1 MKKILPIFEK
11 AIFRSLKCLINISLT
26 CLLLL
31 SSGFWQQSDA
41 QTVMPNI
48 RLDQFGYPVN
58 ARKIAVISNPING
71 YNNTQTFIPG
81 SVYQVK
87 KVSDNSIVYTG
98 MPAAWKGGILH
109 TQSGDKVWWFDFSNL
124 TTSGSYYILDVEKN
138 VKSYEFN
145 IGDDVYDNVAKAA
158 TKMFYY
164 NRRGFAKSATYAG
177 IWADNA
183 PAFNNANQ
191 DLEARLIS
199 DKTNAATAKD
209 VSGGWF
215 DAGDYNKYVTFA
227 FTPLSDMLLAYEE
240 KPIAWSD
247 ATNIPES
254 GNYVPDLL
262 DEVKWELDWLLKM
275 QNSNGSLMSKVGN
288 AVGQSMNA
296 LPPSAI
302 TVPQYYGA
310 ASTSATLTGAMA
322 FALGAIQYK
331 SLTSNSAMVA
341 YGNSLQTA
349 AINAWNWSVANP
361 NVLFVNAGNFDSADA
376 EIDNYSRNI
385 YKMCAAVYL
394 FALTG
399 DNAYKTYIDANYE
412 TFNSVKPIANYTIP
426 YEQHLNDAVLYY
438 AKTLGA
444 TPSVAT
450 NIKTR
455 LGNIIKN
462 QLECLP
468 SFKNQEDAYRSF
480 LKDGD
485 HNWGSTKIKSS
496 SANNLGSAILNN
508 LDATN
513 TERYRE
519 ASIGYIHY
527 IHGTNPLGFSFL
539 TNMGILG
546 AENSVT
552 KMYHFAFGASSSFS
566 GNTPP
571 GYLVGGVNKNYQPDA
586 AYTGPL
592 SALTPPLGQP
602 VAKTYKD
609 WDTSW
614 PENSWSLTE
623 PAIYY
628 QAAYLRML
636 SKAMGGIPAAPADAV
651 APSTPTALSRANLL
665 PNSFTLNWGASTD
678 NVDVVAYEIYS
689 NGIKILESTTNVFYF
704 NNIPTNTT
712 YVFTVKAKD
721 RAGNLS
727 LASNTITVTTP
738 DIDTEAP
745 SIPTGLA
752 IINTTQVSTIITWT
766 ASTDNLGVAEYEVFK
781 NGVSIGVTQNLVMP
795 ATGLTA
801 NTTYN
806 FTVKAKDASGNVSA
820 ASTPLSVL
828 TANTPSLDKVLYD
841 ETILSGWSSVS
852 WSTVNYASTNPKK
865 TGTVAAKSTHTD
877 NWQAIG
883 FEGATSNDFIYTALY
898 PKGIGFWAY
907 AEGTGNAGYYIKIF
921 DVNGVENPEKQFSVP
936 AGTWTYI
943 QISWAELGNPTT
955 VKRLWLQGNG
965 TSTGRVVNFDNMRF
979 LYNDPV
985 LVTEDAV
992 LYDEAIL
999 ENWNDWNSYNNT
1011 RDLNSTTPTPKVGIK
1026 AFKVTSTTSYNALVF
1041 TAGVGADTI
1050 KTSDYPKGFG
1060 FWAYNEGTDA
1070 INTKIQT
1077 ENFAGTASTIVE
1089 KLVPAGVWTYVRVSW
1104 AELGN
1109 PTQVKKVIMQDLSGK
1124 TNNIKNYDDIRFLVN
1139 EPVTVT
1145 EDKVLYNEAILTN
1158 WNDWDSYTNTR
1169 DLNSTI
1175 PTPKVGL
1182 KAMKVTSTGA
1192 YGAVVLKGGVALD
1205 AINTADYPK
1214 GIGFWAY
1221 NEGTDAINTKIQTE
1235 NFAGTASTI
1244 VQKLVPAGTW
1254 SFVRVTWA
1262 ELGNPTQVWKV
1273 IIQDLSGKTN
1283 NVKNYDDIKFLL
1295 NEPPA
1300 ITSNQVIYDDALGMD
1315 WQNWSYDAG
1324 DWDFNN
1330 TTLVKQGTKS
1340 IKGAPAGTYKSA
1352 SFNKATVV
1360 NTSNHPGGIGFW
1372 AYGNRASGT
1381 NTQAKIKVFT
1391 QATSTGTETV
1401 AKSVD
1406 LPMGTWTY
1414 VNVTWADLGNP
1425 TSVQR
1430 VTVQDISGTV
1440 GQVFYM
1446 DDIQLLAATPTTVAN
1461 VTFSPA
1467 GGIFSTAQNV
1477 SLATTTA
1484 GATIRY
1490 TTDGSTPTETVGT
1503 IYSSAINVATTTT
1516 IKAIAYKSG
1525 SIESA
1530 VSSATYTI
1538 TAIPATNQVIYDDAL
1553 GMDWQNWSYDAGDWD
1568 FNNTTLVKQGAKSIK
1583 GAPAGTYKSA
1593 SFNKA
1598 TVVNT
1603 SNHPGGIGFW
1613 AYGNTASGTN
1623 TQAKIKVFT
1632 QATSTGTETVAKSV
1646 DLPLGTWTYVNVT
1659 WADLGNPTSV
1669 QRVTVQDISGTV
1681 GQVFYMDDIQLL
1693 AATPTTVANVTFSP
1707 AGGTFATA
1715 QNVSLATVT
1724 AGATIRYTT
1733 DGSTPTETVGT
1744 IYSSAINVE
1753 STTTIKAI
1761 AYKAGSIE
1769 SAVTSETYTIVP
1781 VVANVTF
1788 SPAGGIFSTAQNVSL
1803 STVTAGATIRYTTDG
1818 STPTQTVGTIYTGAI
1833 NVATTATIKVIA
1845 YKSGST
1851 ASAVTSETY
1860 TIVPVVANVTF
1871 SPAGGIFSTAQNVS
1885 LSTVTAGATIRY
1897 TTDGSTPTET
1907 VGTIYSSAINVA
1919 TTATIKVI
1927 AYKSGSTASAVTS
1940 STYTIV
1946 PVVAN
1951 VTFSPAGGIFSTAQN
1966 VSLSTVTA
1974 GATIRYT
1981 TDGSTPTETVG
1992 TIYTGAINVATTAT
2006 IKAIAYKSGS
2016 TASAVTSETYTIVP
2030 IVYNFETVKN
2040 GDWSDPTVW
2049 LMNAVPTIADNVL
2062 IKHTVTIST
2071 NVQAKNVGYMG
2082 GVINFLGNFTL
2093 SLGL

>member
-1 MKKILPIFEK
+1 MNNFLLVFERIVFPSQK
-11 AIFRSLKCLINISLT
+11 FLSNTFFA

-31 SSGFWQQSDA
+31 SSLFVLSSNA
-41 QTVMPNI
+41 QTVSSNI

-71 YNNTQTFIPG
+71 YNNTQTFTPG

-87 KVSDNSIVYTG
+87 KVSDNSVVYTG
-98 MPAAWKGGILH
+98 MPAAWKGGVLH

-183 PAFNNANQ
+183 PAFNNAGQ
-191 DLEARLIS
+191 DLEARLVS

-240 KPIAWSD
+240 KPSVWSD

-254 GNYVPDLL
+254 GNSVPDLL

-275 QNSNGSLMSKVGN
+275 QNANGSLMSKVGN
-288 AVGQSMNA
+288 PIGQPMNA
-296 LPPSAI
+296 LPPSTI

-376 EIDNYSRNI
+376 EINTYEKNI

-399 DNAYKTYIDANYE
+399 DNTYKTYIDANYE
-412 TFNSVKPIANYTIP
+412 IFNSVKPLNNYTIP

-438 AKTLGA
+438 AKTVGA
-444 TPSVAT
+444 TPSVAA

-462 QLECLP
+462 QAECLP
-468 SFKNQEDAYRSF
+468 SFKSQEDAYRSF
-480 LKDGD
+480 VKDGD

-496 SANNLGSAILNN
+496 TSNNLGSAIWNN

-539 TNMGILG
+539 TNMGSYG

-552 KMYHFAFGASSSFS
+552 KMYHAWFGASGSFS

-586 AYTGPL
+586 QYTGSL
-592 SALTPPLGQP
+592 AALTPPLGQP

-614 PENSWSLTE
+614 PENSWTLTE

-636 SKAMGGIPAAPADAV
+636 SKAMGGIPAPPADAV

-704 NNIPTNTT
+704 NNIPVNTT

-738 DIDTEAP
+738 QIDTEAP
-745 SIPTGLA
+745 SIPTGLGS
-752 IINTTQVSTIITWT
+752 INTTQVSTIITWV
-766 ASTDNLGVAEYEVFK
+766 ASTDNLGVTEYEVFK
-781 NGVSIGVTQNLVMP
+781 NGVSIGVTPNLVMP

-828 TANTPSLDKVLYD
+828 TANTPSPDKILYD

-852 WSTVNYASTNPKK
+852 WSTVNYASTSPKK
-865 TGTVAAKSTHTD
+865 TGNVAAKSTHTD

-883 FEGATSNDFIYTALY
+883 FEGTTANDFIYTASY

-907 AEGTGNAGYYIKIF
+907 AEGSGNVGYYIKVF

-936 AGTWTYI
+936 AGKWTYI
-943 QISWAELGNPTT
+943 QVSWADLGNPTT
-955 VKRLWLQGNG
+955 LKRIWLQGNG
-965 TSTGRVVNFDNMRF
+965 TSSGRVVNFDNMRF

-992 LYDEAIL
+992 VYGDALLA
-999 ENWNDWNSYNNT
+999 NWDNSGSYSNT
-1011 RDLNSTTPTPKVGIK
+1011 RDLNSTIPAPKVGTK
-1026 AFKVTSTTSYNALVF
+1026 AIKVTAT
-1041 TAGVGADTI
+1041 GAYGAVVLMGGIGSDTI
-1050 KTSDYPKGFG
+1050 KTVDYPKGIG
-1060 FWAYNEGTDA
+1060 FWAFNEGVDA

-1077 ENFAGTASTIVE
+1077 ENSVGTASTIVQ
-1089 KLVPAGVWTYVRVSW
+1089 KLVPAGVWTYVRVTW

-1109 PTQVKKVIMQDLSGK
+1109 PTQVRKLIIQDLSGK
-1124 TNNIKNYDDIRFLVN
+1124 TDNIKNYDDIRFLLN

-1169 DLNSTI
+1169 DLNSTT
-1175 PTPKVGL
+1175 PTPKVGA

-1192 YGAVVLKGGVALD
+1192 YGAVVLRGGVALD
-1205 AINTADYPK
+1205 GINTADYPN

-1221 NEGTDAINTKIQTE
+1221 NEGVDAINTKVQTE
-1235 NFAGTASTI
+1235 NFTGTASTI
-1244 VQKLVPAGTW
+1244 AEKLVPAGAWTY
-1254 SFVRVTWA
+1254 VRFTWA

-1283 NVKNYDDIKFLL
+1283 NIKNYDDIRFLL
-1295 NEPPA
+1295 NDPTVANVTFSPA
-1300 ITSNQVIYDDALGMD
+1300 GGTFATAQSVSLATTTAGASIRYTTDGSTPTETVGTVYTSAINVATTTTIKAIAYKAGSNTSAVTSATYTITAIPATNQVIYDDALGA
-1315 WQNWSYDAG
+1315 NWENYSYGAG
-1324 DWDFNN
+1324 DWDFDNS
-1330 TTLVKQGTKS
+1330 TLAKQGTKS
-1340 IKGAPAGTYKSA
+1340 IKGNPTTVYRAA
-1352 SFNKATVV
+1352 SFRKTSVVLTV
-1360 NTSNHPGGIGFW
+1360 NHPGGIGFW
-1372 AYGNRASGT
+1372 AYGNTVSGT
-1381 NTQAKIKVFT
+1381 NTQVRLKVFT
-1391 QATSTGTETV
+1391 QPTTNGIETTP
-1401 AKSVD
+1401 KFIE
-1406 LPMGTWTY
+1406 LPVGSWTY
-1414 VNVTWADLGNP
+1414 VNIPWTDLGNP
-1425 TSVQR
+1425 TDVQKL
-1430 VTVQDISGTV
+1430 TIQDNSGTA
-1440 GQVFYM
+1440 GQVVYL
-1446 DDIQLLAATPTTVAN
+1446 DDIKLLAATPTTVAN

-1467 GGIFSTAQNV
+1467 GGTFATAQSV

-1484 GATIRY
+1484 GASIRY

-1503 IYSSAINVATTTT
+1503 VYTTPINVATTTT

-1538 TAIPATNQVIYDDAL
+1538 TAIPATSQVIYDDVL
-1553 GMDWQNWSYDAGDWD
+1553 GVDWQNWSYDGGDWD
-1568 FNNTTLVKQGAKSIK
+1568 FNNTTLVKQGTKSIK
-1583 GAPAGTYKSA
+1583 GTPTGTYKAAFFHKTSVI
-1593 SFNKA
+1593 S
-1598 TVVNT
+1598 TV
-1603 SNHPGGIGFW
+1603 NHPAGIGF
-1613 AYGNTASGTN
+1613 GL
-1623 TQAKIKVFT
+1623 
-1632 QATSTGTETVAKSV
+1632 TVI
-1646 DLPLGTWTYVNVT
+1646 L
-1659 WADLGNPTSV
+1659 
-1669 QRVTVQDISGTV
+1669 
-1681 GQVFYMDDIQLL
+1681 QV
-1693 AATPTTVANVTFSP
+1693 A
-1707 AGGTFATA
+1707 
-1715 QNVSLATVT
+1715 
-1724 AGATIRYTT
+1724 
-1733 DGSTPTETVGT
+1733 
-1744 IYSSAINVE
+1744 
-1753 STTTIKAI
+1753 
-1761 AYKAGSIE
+1761 
-1769 SAVTSETYTIVP
+1769 
-1781 VVANVTF
+1781 
-1788 SPAGGIFSTAQNVSL
+1788 
-1803 STVTAGATIRYTTDG
+1803 
-1818 STPTQTVGTIYTGAI
+1818 
-1833 NVATTATIKVIA
+1833 
-1845 YKSGST
+1845 
-1851 ASAVTSETY
+1851 
-1860 TIVPVVANVTF
+1860 
-1871 SPAGGIFSTAQNVS
+1871 
-1885 LSTVTAGATIRY
+1885 
-1897 TTDGSTPTET
+1897 
-1907 VGTIYSSAINVA
+1907 
-1919 TTATIKVI
+1919 
-1927 AYKSGSTASAVTS
+1927 
-1940 STYTIV
+1940 
-1946 PVVAN
+1946 
-1951 VTFSPAGGIFSTAQN
+1951 
-1966 VSLSTVTA
+1966 
-1974 GATIRYT
+1974 
-1981 TDGSTPTETVG
+1981 
-1992 TIYTGAINVATTAT
+1992 
-2006 IKAIAYKSGS
+2006 
-2016 TASAVTSETYTIVP
+2016 
-2030 IVYNFETVKN
+2030 
-2040 GDWSDPTVW
+2040 
-2049 LMNAVPTIADNVL
+2049 L
-2062 IKHTVTIST
+2062 IPK
-2071 NVQAKNVGYMG
+2071 
-2082 GVINFLGNFTL
+2082 
-2093 SLGL
+2093 

>member
-1 MKKILPIFEK
+1 MKKILPMLKKAVFEPISTLSQFK
-11 AIFRSLKCLINISLT
+11 LIYISLF
-26 CLLLL
+26 L
-31 SSGFWQQSDA
+31 SLSNLNLKA
-41 QTVMPNI
+41 QTITLNI

-58 ARKIAVISNPING
+58 ARKIAVISNPIVG
-71 YNNTQTFIPG
+71 YNNAQTFTPG

-124 TTSGSYYILDVEKN
+124 TVSGSYYILDVEKN

-164 NRRGFAKSATYAG
+164 NRRGFAKSDTYAG

-183 PAFNNANQ
+183 PAFNNPNQ

-199 DKTNAATAKD
+199 DKTNPATAKD

-227 FTPLSDMLLAYEE
+227 FTPLSDMLLGYEE
-240 KPIAWSD
+240 KPSAWSD
-247 ATNIPES
+247 DTNIPES
-254 GNYVPDLL
+254 GNSIPDLL

-288 AVGQSMNA
+288 AIGQSMDA
-296 LPPSAI
+296 LPPSTIPQA
-302 TVPQYYGA
+302 QYYGA

-331 SLTSNSAMVA
+331 SLTSNPSMVA

-376 EIDNYSRNI
+376 EVDNYSRNI

-399 DNAYKTYIDANYE
+399 DNVYKTYIDANYE
-412 TFNSVKPIANYTIP
+412 TFNSVKPINNYTIP

-438 AKTLGA
+438 AKTIGA
-444 TPSVAT
+444 TPSVAA
-450 NIKTR
+450 NIKMR
-455 LGNIIKN
+455 LGNVIKN
-462 QLECLP
+462 QAECLP
-468 SFKNQEDAYRSF
+468 SFKSQEDAYRSF
-480 LKDGD
+480 LKDND

-496 SANNLGSAILNN
+496 AANNLTSAILNN

-527 IHGTNPLGFSFL
+527 IHGTNPTGFSFL
-539 TNMGILG
+539 TNMGSYG

-552 KMYHFAFGASSSFS
+552 KMYHAWFGASGSFS

-571 GYLVGGVNKNYQPDA
+571 GYLVGGVNKFYQPDA
-586 AYTGPL
+586 SYTGPL

-602 VAKTYKD
+602 VAKSYKD

-614 PENSWSLTE
+614 PQNSWQITE

-636 SKAMGGIPAAPADAV
+636 SKALGGIPAPPMDAV
-651 APSTPTALSRANLL
+651 APSMPTALSKANLL
-665 PNSFTLNWGASTD
+665 PHSFTLNWAVSTD
-678 NVDVVAYEIYS
+678 NIDVVAYEIYS
-689 NGIKILESTTNVFYF
+689 NGVKILESTTNVFYF
-704 NNIPTNTT
+704 SDIPVNTT
-712 YVFTVKAKD
+712 YVFTIKAKD

-727 LASNTITVTTP
+727 TASASLTVTTP
-738 DIDTEAP
+738 EVDTEAP
-745 SIPTGLA
+745 SIPTGLSA
-752 IINTTQVSTIITWT
+752 TNTTQVSTIITWT
-766 ASTDNLGVAEYEVFK
+766 ASTDNLGVSEYEVFK
-781 NGVSIGVTQNLVMP
+781 NGVSIGVTPNLVMP
-795 ATGLTA
+795 ASGLTA

-820 ASTPLSVL
+820 PSTPLSVL
-828 TANTPSLDKVLYD
+828 TANTPSPDKILYD

-852 WSTVNYASTNPKK
+852 WSTVNFASTSPKK
-865 TGTVAAKSTHTD
+865 TGTVSAKSTHTD

-883 FEGATSNDFIYTALY
+883 FEGATSNDFIYTASY
-898 PKGIGFWAY
+898 PKCFGFWAF
-907 AEGTGNAGYYIKIF
+907 AEGVGSVGYYIKVF
-921 DVNGVENPEKQFSVP
+921 DINGLENPEKQFSIP
-936 AGTWTYI
+936 AGVWTYV

-965 TSTGRVVNFDNMRF
+965 TSSGRIVNFDNMRF

-999 ENWNDWNSYNNT
+999 TNWNDWNSYSNT
-1011 RDLNSTTPTPKVGIK
+1011 RDLNSSTPTPKVGAK
-1026 AFKVTSTTSYNALVF
+1026 AMKVTSTSAYGAVVLMG
-1041 TAGVGADTI
+1041 GVGSDTI
-1050 KTSDYPKGFG
+1050 KTKDYPKGFG

-1077 ENFAGTASTIVE
+1077 ENSAGTASTIVE
-1089 KLVPAGVWTYVRVSW
+1089 KLVPAGVWTYVRVTW

-1109 PTQVKKVIMQDLSGK
+1109 PTQVRKVIIQDLSGK

-1192 YGAVVLKGGVALD
+1192 YSAVVLKGGIALD
-1205 AINTADYPK
+1205 AINTTDYPK

-1244 VQKLVPAGTW
+1244 VEKLVPAGAW

-1295 NEPPA
+1295 NEPPV
-1300 ITSNQVIYDDALGMD
+1300 ITSNQVIYDDALGVNWQNYSYNAGDWDFNNSTLVKQGLKSIKGTPTSTYRAASFNKTSVVSTINHPAGIGFWAYGSTLSGTNTQVRLRIFTQPTTNGAESTSKFIDIPVGSWMYVNVAWADLGNPNDVQKLNIQDNSGAVGQVVYLDDIQLLAAAPATVANVTFSPTGGIFSTAQNVVLATTTAGATIRYTTDGSLPTETVGTVYSSAINVATTTTIKAIAYKDGSIESTVSSATYTISAIPPTTQIIYDDALGMD

-1330 TTLVKQGTKS
+1330 STQVKQGTKS

-1360 NTSNHPGGIGFW
+1360 NTANHPGGIGFW
-1372 AYGNRASGT
+1372 AYGNTASGT
-1381 NTQAKIKVFT
+1381 NTQVRIKVFT
-1391 QATSTGTETV
+1391 QATSLGTETV
-1401 AKSVD
+1401 AKNVD
-1406 LPMGTWTY
+1406 LLLGVWTY

-1425 TSVQR
+1425 TAVQR

-1446 DDIQLLAATPTTVAN
+1446 DDIQFLASTPTTVAN
-1461 VTFSPA
+1461 VTFSPV
-1467 GGIFSTAQNV
+1467 GGTFATAQNV

-1484 GATIRY
+1484 GAAIRY

-1503 IYSSAINVATTTT
+1503 VYASVINIATTST
-1516 IKAIAYKSG
+1516 IQAIAYKSG

-1538 TAIPATNQVIYDDAL
+1538 T
-1553 GMDWQNWSYDAGDWD
+1553 
-1568 FNNTTLVKQGAKSIK
+1568 
-1583 GAPAGTYKSA
+1583 
-1593 SFNKA
+1593 
-1598 TVVNT
+1598 
-1603 SNHPGGIGFW
+1603 
-1613 AYGNTASGTN
+1613 
-1623 TQAKIKVFT
+1623 
-1632 QATSTGTETVAKSV
+1632 
-1646 DLPLGTWTYVNVT
+1646 
-1659 WADLGNPTSV
+1659 
-1669 QRVTVQDISGTV
+1669 
-1681 GQVFYMDDIQLL
+1681 
-1693 AATPTTVANVTFSP
+1693 
-1707 AGGTFATA
+1707 
-1715 QNVSLATVT
+1715 
-1724 AGATIRYTT
+1724 
-1733 DGSTPTETVGT
+1733 
-1744 IYSSAINVE
+1744 
-1753 STTTIKAI
+1753 
-1761 AYKAGSIE
+1761 
-1769 SAVTSETYTIVP
+1769 
-1781 VVANVTF
+1781 
-1788 SPAGGIFSTAQNVSL
+1788 
-1803 STVTAGATIRYTTDG
+1803 
-1818 STPTQTVGTIYTGAI
+1818 
-1833 NVATTATIKVIA
+1833 
-1845 YKSGST
+1845 
-1851 ASAVTSETY
+1851 
-1860 TIVPVVANVTF
+1860 
-1871 SPAGGIFSTAQNVS
+1871 
-1885 LSTVTAGATIRY
+1885 
-1897 TTDGSTPTET
+1897 
-1907 VGTIYSSAINVA
+1907 
-1919 TTATIKVI
+1919 
-1927 AYKSGSTASAVTS
+1927 
-1940 STYTIV
+1940 
-1946 PVVAN
+1946 
-1951 VTFSPAGGIFSTAQN
+1951 
-1966 VSLSTVTA
+1966 
-1974 GATIRYT
+1974 
-1981 TDGSTPTETVG
+1981 
-1992 TIYTGAINVATTAT
+1992 
-2006 IKAIAYKSGS
+2006 
-2016 TASAVTSETYTIVP
+2016 P

-2040 GDWSDPTVW
+2040 GDWNDPTVW
-2049 LMNAVPTIADNVL
+2049 LINVVPTVADNVL
-2062 IKHTVTIST
+2062 IKHTVTVSS
-2071 NVQAKNVGYMG
+2071 NVHAKNVAYLG
-2082 GVINFLGNFTL
+2082 GVINFLGNF
-2093 SLGL
+2093 SLLIGL